1 MSKPD
6 KAPVRGVHINGQWL
20 DGTGSPLSLFD
31 PVTSLHSASV
41 STADVAMVD
50 AAVSAANAALP
61 GWRSTPAAERGS
73 LLARVAALVEAE
85 RERLVPLQMQCNGK
99 PRAEAELDVSDVV
112 ATFAYYAECCLQA
125 ALFGQD
131 VPLPD
136 PGFTA
141 SVQLLPVGV
150 VGLIVPWNFPMVTT
164 AWKLAPALA
173 AGCTV
178 VLKPSELTPLAEIA
192 LFELLQQAGLPDG
205 VVNLVS
211 GGGET
216 GAALASHPGIAK
228 LSFTGSN
235 KTGQAVM
242 HRAADRMARV
252 SLELGGKSALVVLD
266 DADLP
271 QAVELAVAGAYF
283 NAGQMCSATSRILVQ
298 QSLYPAFVAAMQQA
312 VQAIRVGGP
321 DEAEAG
327 MGPLI
332 SHAQQQRV
340 IGFIHRGVA
349 EGGRL
354 LCDGRP
360 LAERR
365 AGCFVGPTLFVD
377 LPGDSLLWR
386 EEIFGPV
393 ACIRSFRDDAE
404 AIRLANDSD
413 YGLVATVVGR
423 DAARSRQ
430 LAEQLDVGMIWL
442 GTPQLIFPQTAWG
455 GFKRSGIG
463 RELGPWGL
471 RSFQEVRHIVCNS
484 AA

>member
-1 MSKPD
+1 MNTNVKQSS
-6 KAPVRGVHINGQWL
+6 RGVHINGRWL
-20 DGTGSPLSLFD
+20 DGQGSPLSLFD
-31 PVTSLHSASV
+31 PVSGKRCASV

-50 AAVSAANAALP
+50 AAVRAASAALP
-61 GWRSTPAAERGS
+61 GWRSTPAAERAV
-73 LLARVAALVEAE
+73 LLDRVAGLVEAE
-85 RERLVPLQMQCNGK
+85 RERLVQLQMQCNGK
-99 PRAEAELDVSDVV
+99 PRGEAELDVSDVV
-112 ATFAYYAECCLQA
+112 ATFAYYADCCRQPL
-125 ALFGQD
+125 LFGQD

-136 PGFTA
+136 PAYVA

-150 VGLIVPWNFPMVTT
+150 VGLIVPWNFPMVTS

-192 LFELLQQAGLPDG
+192 LCELLQQAGLPDG

-242 HRAADRMARV
+242 HSAAERMARV

-266 DADLP
+266 DADLQ

-298 QSLYPAFVAAMQQA
+298 QALYPAFVDAMQQA

-321 DEAEAG
+321 DEADSS

-340 IGFIHRGVA
+340 LGFIHRGVA

-360 LAERR
+360 LAQNRD
-365 AGCFVGPTLFVD
+365 GCFVGPSLFVD
-377 LPGDSLLWR
+377 LPGDSVLWR

-393 ACIRSFRDDAE
+393 ACIRNFRDDE
-404 AIRLANDSD
+404 DAIRLANDSE
-413 YGLVATVVGR
+413 YGLVATVVGS
-423 DAARSRQ
+423 ASRSRQ
-430 LAEQLDVGMIWL
+430 LAEQLQVGMVWL

-471 RSFQEVRHIVCNS
+471 RSFQEVRHIVCNN

>member
-1 MSKPD
+1 MSKSEMQS
-6 KAPVRGVHINGQWL
+6 VRGVHINGQWL
-20 DGTGSPLSLFD
+20 DGMGSPLSLID
-31 PVTSLHSASV
+31 PVSGQPYATV
-41 STADVAMVD
+41 STADVTMLDD
-50 AAVSAANAALP
+50 AVRAASAALP
-61 GWRSTPAAERGS
+61 GWRSTPAAARGRLLERMARLIEAAGS
-73 LLARVAALVEAE
+73 PLVQ
-85 RERLVPLQMQCNGK
+85 LQRQCSGK
-99 PRAEAELDVSDVV
+99 PQAEAELDVADVV
-112 ATFAYYAECCLQA
+112 ATFDYYATCCMQQ
-125 ALFGQD
+125 ALFSQE
-131 VPLPD
+131 VQLPD
-136 PGFTA
+136 PAFAA

-150 VGLIVPWNFPMVTT
+150 VGLIVPWNFPMVTSS
-164 AWKLAPALA
+164 WKLAPALA

-178 VLKPSELTPLAEIA
+178 VLKPSELTPLAEIS
-192 LFELLQQAGLPDG
+192 LLKLLQEAGLPDG
-205 VVNLVS
+205 VVNLVC

-216 GAALASHPGIAK
+216 GAALAGHPGIAK

-242 HRAADRMARV
+242 HSAADRMARV

-271 QAVELAVAGAYF
+271 QAVALAVAGAYF

-298 QSLYPAFVAAMQQA
+298 QSLYPAFVDAMQQA
-312 VQAIRVGGP
+312 VRAIQVGGP
-321 DEAEAG
+321 DDASTG

-340 IGFIHRGVA
+340 VGFIHRGVA

-354 LCDGRP
+354 LCDGR
-360 LAERR
+360 LQAESRP
-365 AGCFVGPTLFVD
+365 GCFVGPTLFID

-404 AIRLANDSD
+404 AIRLTNDSD
-413 YGLVATVVGR
+413 YGLVATVVGS

-430 LAEQLDVGMIWL
+430 LAEQLDVGMVWL

-484 AA
+484 AT